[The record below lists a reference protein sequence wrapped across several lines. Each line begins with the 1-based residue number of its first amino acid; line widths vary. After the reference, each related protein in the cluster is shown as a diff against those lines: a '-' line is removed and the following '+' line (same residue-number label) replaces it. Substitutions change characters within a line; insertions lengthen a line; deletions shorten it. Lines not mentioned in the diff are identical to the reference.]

1 VGKEC
6 NICFAVKLAGGQLRD
21 MAALRAVFV
30 AREGRL
36 LGALAAKMRGVSG
49 EAVFDTWMKR
59 ESDLVQA
66 TAQAYAE
73 REVLDACIRA
83 IQQVHPIPWRPP
95 FSAFPTLVNDR
106 LILFALPYCCSVVW
120 NGNLC

>member
-1 VGKEC
+1 
-6 NICFAVKLAGGQLRD
+6 

-36 LGALAAKMRGVSG
+36 LGALAAKMRGISG

-73 REVLDACIRA
+73 REVVDACLRA
-83 IQQVHPIPWRPP
+83 MQQVRP
-95 FSAFPTLVNDR
+95 S
-106 LILFALPYCCSVVW
+106 LILSMSWFRFSGSCGGVCADFVCILADASIGSREGPQLFSF
-120 NGNLC
+120 G